1 MKPVVL
7 FLSLSLAACGAD
19 SNSNQGTT
27 AADVT
32 QKQGVISAYSA
43 DLNVAGV
50 VAYSHLSYAGY
61 FESSGGDGVR
71 GVSINNDGGK
81 FSTQSRHH
89 GAVRVENS
97 RGPQIVFSGEMTNA
111 LPLDAPQGSLMV
123 VKNGDRMRLAFSPE
137 AGEWEYVTD

>member
-19 SNSNQGTT
+19 SNSDHSTT

-32 QKQGVISAYSA
+32 QKQGVISAYSVDQ
-43 DLNVAGV
+43 DLAGV
-50 VAYSHLSYAGY
+50 VSYSQLSYAGY
-61 FESSGGDGVR
+61 FESIGGDGVR
-71 GVSINNDGGK
+71 GVSVNNDGGK

-89 GAVRVENS
+89 GAVRLENS
-97 RGPQIVFSGEMTNA
+97 RGPQIVFSGEIANA

-123 VKNGDRMRLAFSPE
+123 VKHGDRMRLAFSPVV
-137 AGEWEYVTD
+137 GEWEYVTD